1 MKFPVPLNF
10 YLSANH
16 HNYGIAG
23 QGGWIMLRRRNR
35 NTMLKRIAFILFVL
49 LLLWLIGRSLPALF
63 RADAPDEAAAAAE
76 EFYKYE
82 QSGDFGSSW
91 ELFHPLM
98 KERFPKSAYV
108 QNRAHIFM
116 QHFGVQTFKLQME
129 SPEREFDVQIIQG
142 VKPFPEAYKIKV
154 IQTYSGTFGE
164 FDLVQM
170 CYLVQDGK
178 EWTLLWYYPDER
190 NTNTENKS

>member
-1 MKFPVPLNF
+1 M
-10 YLSANH
+10 
-16 HNYGIAG
+16 
-23 QGGWIMLRRRNR
+23 MLRRRNR
-35 NTMLKRIAFILFVL
+35 NALFKKSGLILFVV
-49 LLLWLIGRSLPALF
+49 LLLWLIIRSVPALF
-63 RADAPDEAAAAAE
+63 RADAPAEAAAVAE

-82 QSGDFGSSW
+82 QTGDFGSSW

-116 QHFGVQTFKLQME
+116 QHFGVQTFELEME
-129 SPEREFDVQIIQG
+129 PPEREFDVEIVQG

-154 IQTYSGTFGE
+154 IQTYSGTFGK
-164 FDLVQM
+164 FDLVQI

-178 EWTLLWYYPDER
+178 QWTLLWYYPDDR
-190 NTNTENKS
+190 KHNTETSS